1 MRKCGVRVISAPKRV
16 KRQGRLRRL
25 VGRLAHTLKVILLR
39 PRLLMLAGLAGFIL
53 LVGTPHAGW
62 DYECRHP
69 IRPGQPCRSV
79 SYCAYYGIQGR
90 RVEFPEYGQSCQLVT
105 LLPPDW
111 DRIIQGVM
119 P

>member
-1 MRKCGVRVISAPKRV
+1 MRRYDVRVVGALKRK

-25 VGRLAHTLKVILLR
+25 IARTGHTLKVILLR
-39 PRLLMLAGLAGFIL
+39 PRLLMLAGLAAFVVF
-53 LVGTPHAGW
+53 VGTPHAGW

-90 RVEFPEYGQSCQLVT
+90 RVEFPEYGQSCQLFT

-111 DRIIQGVM
+111 NRIIKGVL